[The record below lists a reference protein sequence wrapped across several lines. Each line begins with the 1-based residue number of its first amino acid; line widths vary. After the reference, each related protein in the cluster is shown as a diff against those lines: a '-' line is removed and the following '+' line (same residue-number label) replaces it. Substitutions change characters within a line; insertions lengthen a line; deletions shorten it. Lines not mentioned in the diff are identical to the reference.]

1 MDEGSEGQD
10 ATPGGVDEFPGLP
23 RREVEA
29 VVVVPGG
36 QVLKKDRLTIIK
48 EEGAIEENEIR
59 LTINDGINDEA
70 AAFEKFKKDLAH
82 HFNEPGKE
90 SKLQRR
96 RPSIT
101 KIVWNFTEAEK
112 IIRNLIH
119 KKRYFLNEETNLGR
133 S

>member
-1 MDEGSEGQD
+1 
-10 ATPGGVDEFPGLP
+10 
-23 RREVEA
+23 
-29 VVVVPGG
+29 
-36 QVLKKDRLTIIK
+36 LTIIK
-48 EEGAIEENEIR
+48 EEGAIDENEIR
-59 LTINDGINDEA
+59 LTINEGINDEA
-70 AAFEKFKKDLAH
+70 AAFEKFKRDLAH

-112 IIRNLIH
+112 IIRNLIQ
-119 KKRYFLNEETNLGR
+119 KKRYFLNEETNLGK